1 MFFMY
6 FVLQEESTMEEYL
19 NKSKIS
25 GDIFRFLYLNKQSSR
40 QEISQSLGI
49 SLPTI
54 TRSLNTLQKSGFI
67 ENAGEF
73 QSTGGRRAVRYQC
86 IPDSRYAIGID
97 ITKNHLSI
105 VLIDLTLNI
114 IDNKRLRIPFHENSE
129 YFSVMKQELESIISR
144 NMPDCS
150 KLLGVGISL
159 PAIIGEDRKTVTY
172 ATVIPLSLNIYNF
185 FSDYI
190 HAPFLFFNDASSAG
204 LAESWKGDYTD
215 AVAYLSLSSS
225 IGGAYMNNKM
235 IYGGSNNRGGEFG
248 HMTII
253 PHGKR
258 CYCGRYGCLDAY
270 CTANVLTDFTE
281 GNLKEFFDILKT
293 GNNKGIQN
301 VFEDYTDYLAIAVNN
316 LRMCFD
322 CDVILG
328 GNVGAYMADY
338 IDDFRKKAIQLNPF
352 EKDGSYIRVCHYR
365 TEAAAVGAAIYYIE
379 QFIQNF

>member
-1 MFFMY
+1 
-6 FVLQEESTMEEYL
+6 MEEYL

-235 IYGGSNNRGGEFG
+235 IYAGANNRRGEFG
-248 HMTII
+248 HMTIV

-270 CTANVLTDFTE
+270 CTANTLTDFTD

>member
-1 MFFMY
+1 
-6 FVLQEESTMEEYL
+6 MEDHL

-49 SLPTI
+49 SLPTT
-54 TRSLNTLQKSGFI
+54 TRNLNALQEAGFI

-73 QSTGGRRAVRYQC
+73 QSTGGRKAVRYQC

-97 ITKNHLSI
+97 ITRKHLSI
-105 VLIDLTLNI
+105 VLIDLALNI
-114 IDNKRLRIPFHENSE
+114 IDNKRLRIPFHENHE
-129 YFSVMKQELESIISR
+129 YFSVLQREFEEIVSR
-144 NMPDCS
+144 NINDRS

-159 PAIIGEDRKTVTY
+159 PVIIGEDHKTVTY

-185 FSDYI
+185 FSNYI
-190 HAPFLFFNDASSAG
+190 SEPFLFFNDANSAG
-204 LAESWKGDYTD
+204 LAESWKGDYADD

-235 IYGGSNNRGGEFG
+235 IYAGTNNRGGEFG
-248 HMTII
+248 HMTIV

-270 CTANVLTDFTE
+270 CTATALTDFTE
-281 GNLKEFFDILKT
+281 GNLKEFFDILKEGT
-293 GNNKGIQN
+293 NKGIQN
-301 VFEDYTDYLAIAVNN
+301 VFDDYTDYLAIAVNN

-322 CDVILG
+322 CDIILG

-338 IDDFRKKAIQLNPF
+338 INDFRKKAIKLNPF

-365 TEAAAVGAAIYYIE
+365 TEAAAVGAAIYYID

>member
-1 MFFMY
+1 MY

-235 IYGGSNNRGGEFG
+235 IYAGANNRGGEFG

-270 CTANVLTDFTE
+270 CTANTLTDFTD

>member
-1 MFFMY
+1 
-6 FVLQEESTMEEYL
+6 MEEYL

-40 QEISQSLGI
+40 QEIAQSLGI
-49 SLPTI
+49 CLPTT
-54 TRSLNTLQKSGFI
+54 TRNLNALQESGFI

-73 QSTGGRRAVRYQC
+73 QSTGGRKAIRYQC
-86 IPDSRYAIGID
+86 VANSRYAIGID
-97 ITKNHLSI
+97 ITRNHLSI
-105 VLIDLTLNI
+105 VLIDLALNI
-114 IDNKRLRIPFHENSE
+114 IDNTRLRIPFHESHD
-129 YFSVMKQELESIISR
+129 YFCILKQEFEKIVSKNI
-144 NMPDCS
+144 PDRS
-150 KLLGVGISL
+150 KLLGVGIAL
-159 PAIIGEDRKTVTY
+159 PVIIGEDHKTVTY

-190 HAPFLFFNDASSAG
+190 HEPFLFFNDANSAG
-204 LAESWKGDYTD
+204 LAESWKGDYKD

-281 GNLKEFFDILKT
+281 GNLKEFFDILKSGT
-293 GNNKGIQN
+293 NRGIQN
-301 VFEDYTDYLAIAVNN
+301 IFEDYTDYLAIAVNN

-338 IDDFRKKAIQLNPF
+338 IEDFREKASKLNPF
-352 EKDGSYIRVCHYR
+352 ERDGSYIRVCHYR
-365 TEAAAVGAAIYYIE
+365 TEAAAVGAAIYYLD